1 MSWINDLDA
10 CASAGIISFDAP
22 AYVRGAQPRYV
33 GNPDF
38 AQIPD
43 YLPPVKQKPIKD
55 EFTKSDDPHHNPAWK
70 KALFG
75 TLVIGGLAAGI
86 YTISKGKINLK
97 NIKMPDFIKN
107 IKKPEF
113 LEKIKVPDWVK
124 DNKVVNFIKDIPTK
138 FKNSKLG
145 EKIKNLFQKP

>member
-22 AYVRGAQPRYV
+22 AYVKGVQPRYV

-43 YLPPVKQKPIKD
+43 YLPAAPQPQKD
-55 EFTKSDDPHHNPAWK
+55 EFTKTTDPHHNPKWK

-75 TLVIGGLAAGI
+75 TVVVGALAAGI
-86 YTISKGKINLK
+86 YAISKGKINLK
-97 NIKMPDFIKN
+97 NLKLGKRINVYSQLAVRWMKN
-107 IKKPEF
+107 I
-113 LEKIKVPDWVK
+113 
-124 DNKVVNFIKDIPTK
+124 PT
-138 FKNSKLG
+138 
-145 EKIKNLFQKP
+145 KIKNLHLMDKLKNLFKKPATP